1 MTKYTIARK
10 FENKK
15 GQTVVKRPN
24 IQRLVTPLTLQVS
37 DTQDLTLHVFA
48 VYSSRRTMG
57 PLHAGFTQKGALP
70 MRKKTIHR
78 PVLNTRVDKHAP
90 LSDGA
95 PPFLQHSSHQ

>member
-37 DTQDLTLHVFA
+37 DTQDSTLHVVPSLF
-48 VYSSRRTMG
+48 VTQDHGSSPR
-57 PLHAGFTQKGALP
+57 GFHTEGGAADEE
-70 MRKKTIHR
+70 KNHSQTCSEHTCGQTCTTI
-78 PVLNTRVDKHAP
+78 
-90 LSDGA
+90 
-95 PPFLQHSSHQ
+95 